1 MTCRSAIN
9 GHVLDLLRR
18 AEAARQIGTET
29 SMTSSDYGNSAV
41 LHMPTDVV
49 REARTILA
57 RSKLVYLAAVRLARK
72 EP

>member
-29 SMTSSDYGNSAV
+29 SMTSSDYGNSV
-41 LHMPTDVV
+41 LHMPPDIV
-49 REARTILA
+49 REARTILS

-72 EP
+72 RS